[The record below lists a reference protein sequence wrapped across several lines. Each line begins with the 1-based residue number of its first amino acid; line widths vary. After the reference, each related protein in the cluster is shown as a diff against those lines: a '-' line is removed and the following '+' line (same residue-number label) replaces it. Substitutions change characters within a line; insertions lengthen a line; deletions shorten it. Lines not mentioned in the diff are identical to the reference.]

1 MLKKFPLLALTSLF
15 FSFCTQEISDIRV
28 VCENTGRY
36 YEKSPG
42 NYRIKWETLPLLKG
56 TVSIYESN
64 NPDSFDLRSPL
75 VTVNIRDGFKDVFA
89 NSNSNRSYFK
99 LVFNNKY
106 SVITAERALPMQ
118 QLTNFR
124 DFGGYYNDNNLQTQ
138 WGKLYRSPSL
148 NYATKTD
155 LKFLDVLKIKTV
167 IDLRTDND
175 RLKYPYKYKGGQT
188 ISLSLRENTHPFFL
202 DKILS
207 KQMKKNDVL
216 IMQQDNLSYIMENN
230 TDHFEQMFDI
240 LTDKTKYP
248 IVISGDLGKDKTG
261 IASALILSALGV
273 DRDQIISDFLLSNEL
288 INYDLF
294 VPDLEIY
301 FSDLDVQQTMKA
313 MLNANQEVIT
323 YVIDRVAKQHGSMDM
338 FLEKEIKL
346 TPQKR
351 AKLKEIMLYQQIY

>member
-15 FSFCTQEISDIRV
+15 FSFCTQEKPDIRV
-28 VCENTGRY
+28 ICENSG
-36 YEKSPG
+36 G
-42 NYRIKWETLPLLKG
+42 NYRVKWETLPPMKG

-64 NPDSFDLRSPL
+64 NPDSFNVQSLL
-75 VTVNIRDGFKDVFA
+75 ATVNISDGFKDVFA
-89 NSNSNRSYFK
+89 ISNLNRSYFK
-99 LVFNNKY
+99 LIFNNKY

-155 LKFLDVLKIKTV
+155 MKFLDALKIKTV
-167 IDLRTDND
+167 IDLRSDND
-175 RLKYPYKYKGGQT
+175 RLKHPYKYKATQT
-188 ISLSLRENTHPFFL
+188 ISLPLRESSSPIFA

-216 IMQQDNLSYIMENN
+216 IGQQDNLSFVMENN
-230 TDHFEQMFDI
+230 ADQFEQMFDI
-240 LTDKTKYP
+240 LTDETNYP
-248 IVISGDLGKDKTG
+248 IVISCDLGKDKTG
-261 IASALILSALGV
+261 VASALILAALGV

-288 INYDLF
+288 INYDLV
-294 VPDLEIY
+294 VPNLEIY
-301 FSDLDVQQTMKA
+301 FSDADVQETMTT
-313 MLNANQEVIT
+313 MLSANQEVIT
-323 YVIDRVAKQHGSMDM
+323 YVIDQVAKQHDSMDK
-338 FLEKEIKL
+338 FLENEIKL

-351 AKLKEIMLYQQIY
+351 AKLKEIMLYQRVY